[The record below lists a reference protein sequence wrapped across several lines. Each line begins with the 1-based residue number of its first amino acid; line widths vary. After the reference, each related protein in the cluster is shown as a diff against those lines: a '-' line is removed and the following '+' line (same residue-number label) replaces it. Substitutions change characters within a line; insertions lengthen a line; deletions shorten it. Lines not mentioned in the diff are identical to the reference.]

1 MELRHLKHFLVVADL
16 KHFHRAALELN
27 LAQPSL
33 SRSIQKMEDLLGAKL
48 LERTSRSV
56 TLTPFGEVV
65 VEHGSR
71 IVRDVEYL
79 KREIKAIQGLETGE
93 LMVGASAIPLNSIV
107 GPSIGQFIN
116 TFPNVNVEL
125 KVGNWLSLYQKLCK
139 AEVSLFIAETKATEL
154 DLRDDIEVIPLPSF
168 QAVFCCRAGHPLTD
182 KPQVTLDDI
191 KQYPIA
197 IPSALPKPLFDQFG
211 DLFSKYRDDFSG
223 LVKFE
228 QFQAIKESLT
238 ECDLV
243 ALAPDISIVREVESQ
258 SLVELPVMDIPDIK
272 ASFSIV
278 YLKNRRLTPAAKA
291 FIDFINPEPLAIS
304 VN

>member
-71 IVRDVEYL
+71 IIRDVDFL

-93 LMVGASAIPLNSIV
+93 LIVGASAIPLNSIV
-107 GPSIGQFIN
+107 GPSIGQFVN

-125 KVGNWLSLYQKLCK
+125 KVGNWLSLYQQLCK

-154 DLRDDIEVIPLPSF
+154 EHREDIEVIPLPSF
-168 QAVFCCRAGHPLTD
+168 QAIFCCRSQHPLAQQHSLSLD
-182 KPQVTLDDI
+182 TL

-197 IPSALPKPLFDQFG
+197 IPSALPKPLYDQFG
-211 DLFSKYRDDFSG
+211 DLFSKYRNDFSG

-228 QFQAIKESLT
+228 QFQAIKESLS

-243 ALAPDISIVREVESQ
+243 ALAPDVSVKKEIEAG
-258 SLVELPVMDIPDIK
+258 SLVALSLADMPDIQ

-278 YLKNRRLTPAAKA
+278 HLKSRRLTPAATA
-291 FIDFINPEPLAIS
+291 FINFINPQ
-304 VN
+304 

>member
-56 TLTPFGEVV
+56 TLTPFGEIV

-71 IVRDVEYL
+71 IIRDVDFL
-79 KREIKAIQGLETGE
+79 KREIQAIQGLETGE
-93 LMVGASAIPLNSIV
+93 LIIGASAIPLNSIV
-107 GPSIGQFIN
+107 GPSIGQFIH

-125 KVGNWLSLYQKLCK
+125 KVGNWLSLYQQLCK

-154 DLRDDIEVIPLPSF
+154 EQRDDIEVVPLPSF
-168 QAVFCCRAGHPLTD
+168 QAIFCCRKAHPLTRIN
-182 KPQVTLDDI
+182 PLTLADI

-197 IPSALPKPLFDQFG
+197 IPSALPKTLYDQFG
-211 DLFSKYRDDFSG
+211 DLFNKYRKGFSG

-228 QFQAIKESLT
+228 QFQAIKESLS

-243 ALAPDISIVREVESQ
+243 SLAPDVSVKKELINGL
-258 SLVELPVMDIPDIK
+258 LVALPITDMPDIR

-278 YLKNRRLTPAAKA
+278 YLKSRKLTPAAKA
-291 FIDFINPEPLAIS
+291 FIDFIHPAKC
-304 VN
+304 

>member
-56 TLTPFGEVV
+56 TLTPFGEIV

-71 IVRDVEYL
+71 IIRDVDFL
-79 KREIKAIQGLETGE
+79 KREIQAIQGLETGE
-93 LMVGASAIPLNSIV
+93 LIIGASAIPLNSIV
-107 GPSIGQFIN
+107 GPSIGQFIH

-125 KVGNWLSLYQKLCK
+125 KVGNWLSLYQQLCN

-154 DLRDDIEVIPLPSF
+154 EQRDDIEVVPLPSF
-168 QAVFCCRAGHPLTD
+168 QAIFCCREAHPLTQII
-182 KPQVTLDDI
+182 PLTLEEI

-197 IPSALPKPLFDQFG
+197 IPSALPKALYEQFG
-211 DLFSKYRDDFSG
+211 DLFNKYREGFSG

-228 QFQAIKESLT
+228 QFQAIKESLS

-243 ALAPDISIVREVESQ
+243 SLAPDVSVKKELVNG
-258 SLVELPVMDIPDIK
+258 SLVALPITDMPDIR

-278 YLKNRRLTPAAKA
+278 YLKSRKLTPAAKA
-291 FIDFINPEPLAIS
+291 FIDFIHPAEC
-304 VN
+304 

>member
-71 IVRDVEYL
+71 IIRDVDFL

-93 LMVGASAIPLNSIV
+93 LIVGASAIPLNSIV
-107 GPSIGQFIN
+107 GPSIGQFVN
-116 TFPNVNVEL
+116 SFPNVNVEL
-125 KVGNWLSLYQKLCK
+125 KVGNWLSLYQQLCK

-154 DLRDDIEVIPLPSF
+154 DHREDIEVIPLPSF
-168 QAVFCCRAGHPLTD
+168 QAIFCCRADHPLTQQD
-182 KPQVTLDDI
+182 SLYLDTL

-197 IPSALPKPLFDQFG
+197 IPSALPKPLYDQFG
-211 DLFSKYRDDFSG
+211 DLFSKYRNDFSG

-228 QFQAIKESLT
+228 QFQAVKESLS

-243 ALAPDISIVREVESQ
+243 ALAPDVSVKKEIEAG
-258 SLVELPVMDIPDIK
+258 SLVALSLADMPDIQ

-278 YLKNRRLTPAAKA
+278 HLKNRRLTPAATA
-291 FIDFINPEPLAIS
+291 FINFINPE
-304 VN
+304 